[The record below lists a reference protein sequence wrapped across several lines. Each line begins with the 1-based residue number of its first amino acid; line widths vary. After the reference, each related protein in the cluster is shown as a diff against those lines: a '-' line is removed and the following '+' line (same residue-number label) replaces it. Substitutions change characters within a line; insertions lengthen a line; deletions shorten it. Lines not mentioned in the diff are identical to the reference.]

1 MGVLGQ
7 AIARYLEKLEG
18 LYSVELPK
26 GLPEEMQQLVLHANA
41 SRDNRALLVTDD
53 TPPPGVA
60 CVPWRDVLGWRT
72 TDDRIFTWNR
82 GYREPDTS
90 FRSVVRPFISSRFP
104 GAGGGEC
111 TLEQLVHLCICELWT
126 RRGWHR
132 GGEPFNAFVETGL
145 WVTGV
150 LTLLF
155 ESAGS
160 EPSSHW
166 SDRFLEHWAQML
178 LDLDKGLA
186 ALKGPL
192 EPRHAWEMVRISGLP
207 LPEPIVKGNPF
218 LKAPGK
224 LEEKNW
230 AKLAS
235 LWSDVV
241 QTSVLPEGNIR
252 LLLTALDR
260 EQVGSGKVSS
270 WRGLPWD
277 LVRSMDAESPAPM
290 VGREV
295 FAQPGLPSFLD
306 PGIPLFPL
314 APSASWW
321 GVTTGQLDSARGQLR
336 GQAALVPGENCTG
349 LLRLAAGK
357 STVYV
362 LNTRAGSLTRDI
374 KHKRWNTQ
382 VRVEDVKLRFKEDWN
397 RLFISAD
404 APTGAQ
410 HQDAWINN
418 EEIDIR
424 LGNRKAHT
432 HCTLLPG
439 EQLLIT
445 AEILVDYEARGD
457 TQADEFTGSSKP
469 DRTLRTKL
477 KVRRFGKND
486 WDPPRTVE
494 SALRLVV
501 PSPFG
506 PTVLVTDSSGKLSAV
521 APDNED
527 PFSAALIT
535 DSTWTPATT
544 PNLLLDEEG
553 PFDVHVYDG
562 SILPSG
568 TGFAT
573 AAQPLV
579 AGRPMEAPA
588 VGEGLFPA
596 LNVHLDDGVLI
607 SNTLPGASQDIA
619 SVKVRQRSNNLSSG
633 LLAAVRGLPAGRKQP
648 SQAASDS
655 LLGQYQVYATRALY
669 NVGTALPNS
678 LYQYVLSS
686 GEALSRWKDHGGTP
700 APEFLFPHRA
710 GFTLPGLGQGP
721 STGLAQTAEWQAF
734 MEAIKL
740 VSAGLNIVLG
750 GEANWLSGI
759 DVSVI
764 GAPIVRRYLDAHAAL
779 VRVAKTLS
787 AADAFWAAYP
797 FSVLVVE
804 SKHAAS
810 LGQLQAV
817 LLSPLHPARLAWT
830 FAVTIVAQNHDQDG
844 DSALLQLVEGW
855 NIPCTGVTVTA
866 TGQTR
871 RLVAVPTDPGSE
883 QDFVSWSAL
892 AVLNDNNLADLPT
905 MAGGL
910 PLPWGGRTGIN
921 GKVIERA
928 IRDYLVVHPHL
939 NSLEVEVR
947 SVSQTPRAQEIDEA
961 LLNLVAAEN
970 LEEVRGLDGGTR
982 VWDSADRLGSA
993 PTRDRFFAV
1002 RADSNSTRP
1011 FEWRS
1016 YAADKQPMATDIA
1029 FIENASV
1036 HVGLVDGQTNGV
1048 VGPLLLKRFA
1058 PAVLDG
1064 LHLDQNF
1071 SPLPGEDLLG
1081 LANLLREIETPS
1093 NTPFQLAL
1101 RASPQAQALGIGG
1114 NSRWEILGNFNLDP
1128 ALLSAVVDTAM
1139 QTGQTRLLWEW
1150 RPSWMST
1157 DGRNKTDLAR
1167 RPYFVIARIPPSL
1180 SKALELRQVFSPANA
1195 TELLKVLG
1203 HRGIGLAALSA
1214 QGGTQESAA
1223 AGFFYAV
1230 QLLLPPN
1237 ATSPLCAPNLGNRYL
1252 GVIPIDAIEPI
1263 LEGLAAPDGKMGK
1276 RADILG
1282 VAVSEP
1288 RQGTLRLCFVPIEIK
1303 HHGMPGEPAPIPAQ
1317 NDTEYKRAREQLVA
1331 TSKLLRIIA
1340 EGLAAPSSA
1349 SKAATSY
1356 LKRLALA
1363 TVIDFGLTFT
1373 PHAMTAAFRG
1383 EVVRTLLSGKVEI
1396 GIGDAILLWF
1406 APGSASTSG
1415 DPCIANPNGTKP
1427 HEGINIQELFIDPG
1441 MLPGLWWSETKPAA
1455 DDVRAR
1461 TTINKVIE
1469 SAFAACTGATSRD
1482 MSEIQESLAG
1492 LLGLQVLTP
1501 VESSPPLQPKT
1512 VQPTPVARE
1521 VAPVQ
1526 VQYRGA
1532 VEPALQAVVHN
1543 STRSVATE
1551 STSRAPS
1558 EPILGEQKTTVAP
1571 AGPGVLVLEPR
1582 VVIGWSAIES
1592 RWAIIGK
1599 LARGDETVALDLDH
1613 PKTIGIFGYMGSGK
1627 SYLLGNL
1634 VESAVQPL
1642 PGINRLQTPLAVVV
1656 FNYRRNASDRF
1667 ELASLAYPNP
1677 DSNDID
1683 RLKSEYG
1690 AVPASIEDLHVL
1702 CLPGEL
1708 RPERQRE
1715 YGKLG
1720 ATELYF
1726 DPQSLGAEDWELLMG
1741 EPGSEAVFARTIRN
1755 TLVDLRARDT
1765 ITLEKLE
1772 EEVGERLSGQSRTAA
1787 KLRFDFVR
1795 RYISAEHG
1803 VDFSKVLR
1811 PGRVLVVDLRQP
1823 LFNKDDALRFFLVC
1837 ANQIS
1842 KVQGRF
1848 NKLLVFDEAHEYMS
1862 NAFGERMESRIRLM
1876 RHEGTSYV
1884 FATQDV
1890 SSIPLSIN
1898 RFLGIRFVFDL
1909 GTRENVQDMENAA
1922 DEFRGVQLL
1931 GMKPGTCF
1939 VQANQA
1945 TNSSFARPKEIR
1957 VRPRV
1962 TQHGGG
1968 TRIFSGNLPD

>member
-26 GLPEEMQQLVLHANA
+26 GLSEEMQQLVQHANA
-41 SRDNRALLVTDD
+41 SKDNRALLVTDD
-53 TPPPGVA
+53 TPAPGVA

-90 FRSVVRPFISSRFP
+90 FRSVVRPFISGRFP
-104 GAGGGEC
+104 GAAGGEC

-126 RRGWHR
+126 RRGWHC

-150 LTLLF
+150 LTHLF

-160 EPSSHW
+160 EPNSHW
-166 SDRFLEHWAQML
+166 SDRFLEHWAAML
-178 LDLDKGLA
+178 LDLDRGLA
-186 ALKGPL
+186 ALKSPL
-192 EPRHAWEMVRISGLP
+192 EARHAWEIVRISGLP
-207 LPEPIVKGNPF
+207 LPQTLVIGNPF
-218 LKAPGK
+218 LNAPDK
-224 LEEKNW
+224 LGQHDW
-230 AKLAS
+230 APLAS

-241 QTSVLPEGNIR
+241 LSFVLPAGGIP

-260 EQVGSGKVSS
+260 ECVGPGKVSS

-277 LVRSMDAESPAPM
+277 LVRPMNAESPAPM

-306 PGIPLFPL
+306 PGIPLFRQ

-321 GVTTGQLDSARGQLR
+321 GVTTGQLEAARGQLR
-336 GQAALVPGENCTG
+336 GQVALTPEESCTG
-349 LLRLAAGK
+349 LLRLPAGK
-357 STVYV
+357 LTVYV
-362 LNTRAGSLTRDI
+362 LNTRAGVLTSDI
-374 KHKRWNTQ
+374 KNKRWNTQ
-382 VRVEDVKLRFKEDWN
+382 VRVEDVKLRFGEHWK

-410 HQDAWINN
+410 HGDAWINN
-418 EEIDIR
+418 EEIDIQ
-424 LGNRKAHT
+424 LGNRRAQT
-432 HCTLLPG
+432 RCTLLPR

-445 AEILVDYEARGD
+445 AEILVDYAARSA
-457 TQADEFTGSSKP
+457 THADEFTGSSKT
-469 DRTLRTKL
+469 DRMLRIQL
-477 KVRRFGKND
+477 KVRRFGKD
-486 WDPPRTVE
+486 SWDPPRTVE

-506 PTVLVTDSSGKLSAV
+506 PTVLVTDSSGKLSV
-521 APDNED
+521 APNNED
-527 PFSAALIT
+527 PFSAALVT
-535 DSTWTPATT
+535 DSTWTAATT

-568 TGFAT
+568 TGFAPV
-573 AAQPLV
+573 AQPLV
-579 AGRPMEAPA
+579 AGSSMAAPA
-588 VGEGLFPA
+588 AGEGLFPA
-596 LNVHLDDGVLI
+596 LNAYLDDGVLI
-607 SNTLPGASQDIA
+607 SNTLPGAIQDIA

-633 LLAAVRGLPAGRKQP
+633 LLAAVRGRPAGRKQP

-655 LLGQYQVYATRALY
+655 LLGQYQVHATRALC
-669 NVGTALPNS
+669 NVGAALPNS

-686 GEALSRWKDHGGTP
+686 GEALFGWKVHGGTP
-700 APEFLFPHRA
+700 TPEFLFTKS
-710 GFTLPGLGQGP
+710 GFPLPGLGQGP
-721 STGLAQTAEWQAF
+721 STGLTRTAEWQGF

-740 VSAGLNIVLG
+740 VSTELNIVPG
-750 GEANWLSGI
+750 CEATWLSGI

-764 GAPIVRRYLDAHAAL
+764 GAPLVRRYVDAHAAL

-804 SKHAAS
+804 SKYAAS
-810 LGQLQAV
+810 LGQLHAV

-830 FAVTIVAQNHDQDG
+830 FAVTIVAQNHDHDG
-844 DSALLQLVEGW
+844 VTALLQLVEGW
-855 NIPCTGVTVTA
+855 NIPYTGVTVTA
-866 TGQTR
+866 TGQLR

-961 LLNLVAAEN
+961 LLDLVAAEN
-970 LEEVRGLDGGTR
+970 LEEVRELDGGTR
-982 VWDSADRLGSA
+982 VWDSADRLGSG
-993 PTRDRFFAV
+993 PMRDRFFAV
-1002 RADSNSTRP
+1002 RGDSNSTRP

-1016 YAADKQPMATDIA
+1016 YAADKPPVATDVA

-1036 HVGLVDGQTNGV
+1036 HVGLVDGQTSGV

-1093 NTPFQLAL
+1093 NTPSQLAL
-1101 RASPQAQALGIGG
+1101 RSSPQAQALGIGG
-1114 NSRWEILGNFNLDP
+1114 NSRWEILGTFNLDP
-1128 ALLSAVVDTAM
+1128 ALLSAVVDTAT
-1139 QTGQTRLLWEW
+1139 QTRQTRLLWEW
-1150 RPSWMST
+1150 RPSWMT
-1157 DGRNKTDLAR
+1157 ADGRNKTDLAR
-1167 RPYFVIARIPPSL
+1167 RPYFVVAGIPPSL
-1180 SKALELRQVFSPANA
+1180 SKALELRQAFSPANA

-1223 AGFFYAV
+1223 AGFFYAA
-1230 QLLLPPN
+1230 QLLSPPN
-1237 ATSPLCAPNLGNRYL
+1237 ATSPLGAPNLGDRYL
-1252 GVIPIDAIEPI
+1252 GIIPIDAVEPI
-1263 LEGLAAPDGKMGK
+1263 LKGLAAPDGKMGK

-1303 HHGMPGEPAPIPAQ
+1303 HHGMPREPAPIPAQ
-1317 NDTEYKRAREQLVA
+1317 NDTEYKRAREQLTA

-1373 PHAMTAAFRG
+1373 PHTITASFRG
-1383 EVVRTLLSGKVEI
+1383 EVVRTILSGKVEI

-1441 MLPGLWWSETKPAA
+1441 MLPGLWWSGTKPAA

-1461 TTINKVIE
+1461 TTINEVIE
-1469 SAFAACTGATSRD
+1469 KAFAACTGATSRD

-1492 LLGLQVLTP
+1492 LLGQKVPTP
-1501 VESSPPLQPKT
+1501 VEPGPPLQPET
-1512 VQPTPVARE
+1512 VQPPSLVREERLAHVLAQHRGGTESVPQTVAHE
-1521 VAPVQ
+1521 
-1526 VQYRGA
+1526 
-1532 VEPALQAVVHN
+1532 
-1543 STRSVATE
+1543 STRPAGAE
-1551 STSRAPS
+1551 STNKAPS
-1558 EPILGEQKTTVAP
+1558 DPGLGDQKTTAAP
-1571 AGPGVLVLEPR
+1571 PSPSVPALEPR
-1582 VVIGWSAIES
+1582 VVVGWSAIES

-1642 PGINRLQTPLAVVV
+1642 PGINQLQAPLAVVV

-1677 DSNDID
+1677 DAKDIA
-1683 RLKSEYG
+1683 RLKREYG

-1726 DPQSLGAEDWELLMG
+1726 DPESLGAEDWELLMG

-1755 TLVDLRARDT
+1755 TLVELRARGT
-1765 ITLEKLE
+1765 ISLEKLE

-1795 RYISAEHG
+1795 RYISAEQG
-1803 VDFSKVLR
+1803 VDFSKALR

-1842 KVQGRF
+1842 KVQGKF